1 MRVTLR
7 DIFPHFYNTFN
18 GWFPSITSGQLVHH
32 MRENH
37 RYCDS
42 CSTWLPDTAA
52 WDSHQLL
59 SHGSS
64 HMPAGHSGVGPVYQ
78 SLEVRDAVRSIM
90 ATPTHAAV
98 ELPQQQELYSC
109 GLCTKSFSSR
119 GVMRLHMASSHATL
133 SAQEDQV
140 SNFEIRI
147 MTPPSPSQA
156 VVEGIHW
163 KRSTFFCVVTFDSP
177 PLPPPPPPQLSQPQ
191 SADPPPPFGPPST
204 RSDGS

>member
-7 DIFPHFYNTFN
+7 VIFPHCHNTIH
-18 GWFPSITSGQLVHH
+18 GWFPSKTSGQLVHH
-32 MRENH
+32 MRESH

-59 SHGSS
+59 SHSSS
-64 HMPAGHSGVGPVYQ
+64 HMPAGDSGGGAVYQ

-98 ELPQQQELYSC
+98 ELPQQQQKLYSC

-133 SAQEDQV
+133 SVQEDQV

-147 MTPPSPSQA
+147 MTPPSPLQA
-156 VVEGIHW
+156 VVQGINW
-163 KRSTFFCVVTFDSP
+163 KRHTV
-177 PLPPPPPPQLSQPQ
+177 LLRRLIWLEPPPPPP
-191 SADPPPPFGPPST
+191 PPFFFTYG
-204 RSDGS
+204 R

>member
-1 MRVTLR
+1 
-7 DIFPHFYNTFN
+7 
-18 GWFPSITSGQLVHH
+18 
-32 MRENH
+32 MRESH

-64 HMPAGHSGVGPVYQ
+64 HMPAGDSSGVGAAYQ

-98 ELPQQQELYSC
+98 ELPQQQQELYSC

-119 GVMRLHMASSHATL
+119 GVMRLHMASSHATV

-140 SNFEIRI
+140 SSFEIRI

-156 VVEGIHW
+156 VVQGIN
-163 KRSTFFCVVTFDSP
+163 
-177 PLPPPPPPQLSQPQ
+177 
-191 SADPPPPFGPPST
+191 
-204 RSDGS
+204 

>member
-1 MRVTLR
+1 
-7 DIFPHFYNTFN
+7 
-18 GWFPSITSGQLVHH
+18 
-32 MRENH
+32 MRESH

-42 CSTWLPDTAA
+42 CSTWLLDTAA

-64 HMPAGHSGVGPVYQ
+64 HMPAGDSSVGPVYQ

-90 ATPTHAAV
+90 ATSTHAAV
-98 ELPQQQELYSC
+98 ELPQQQQELYSC

-147 MTPPSPSQA
+147 MTPPSPLQA
-156 VVEGIHW
+156 VVQGINW
-163 KRSTFFCVVTFDSP
+163 KRHTV
-177 PLPPPPPPQLSQPQ
+177 LLRRLIWLEPPPPPPPLLLHVWQVKII
-191 SADPPPPFGPPST
+191 
-204 RSDGS
+204 

>member
-7 DIFPHFYNTFN
+7 AFIPHFHNSQWLVSFH
-18 GWFPSITSGQLVHH
+18 TSGQLVHH
-32 MRENH
+32 MRESH

-64 HMPAGHSGVGPVYQ
+64 HMPAGHNSVGGAVYQ
-78 SLEVRDAVRSIM
+78 SLEVRDAVRSIIM

-98 ELPQQQELYSC
+98 ELPQQQQELYSC
-109 GLCTKSFSSR
+109 GLCTKSFSSP

-156 VVEGIHW
+156 VVEEINW
-163 KRSTFFCVVTFDSP
+163 QRPTLFFCVVSFGSNR
-177 PLPPPPPPQLSQPQ
+177 LPPQAAAAHSLLSLPREI
-191 SADPPPPFGPPST
+191 AYGK
-204 RSDGS
+204 

>member
-1 MRVTLR
+1 
-7 DIFPHFYNTFN
+7 
-18 GWFPSITSGQLVHH
+18 
-32 MRENH
+32 MRESH

-64 HMPAGHSGVGPVYQ
+64 HMPAGHKSVGGAVYQ
-78 SLEVRDAVRSIM
+78 SLEVRDAVRSIIM

-98 ELPQQQELYSC
+98 ELPQQQQQELYSC

-119 GVMRLHMASSHATL
+119 GVLRLHMASSHATL

-147 MTPPSPSQA
+147 MTPQSPSPA
-156 VVEGIHW
+156 VVQGINW
-163 KRSTFFCVVTFDSP
+163 KRPMFFCVVSFGSNG
-177 PLPPPPPPQLSQPQ
+177 LPPPPAVAATGCRPIPLPRM
-191 SADPPPPFGPPST
+191 AGKII
-204 RSDGS
+204 

>member
-1 MRVTLR
+1 
-7 DIFPHFYNTFN
+7 
-18 GWFPSITSGQLVHH
+18 
-32 MRENH
+32 MRESH

-59 SHGSS
+59 SHSS
-64 HMPAGHSGVGPVYQ
+64 SQMPAGDSRGGAAYQ

-98 ELPQQQELYSC
+98 ELPQQQQQELYSC

-156 VVEGIHW
+156 VVQGINW
-163 KRSTFFCVVTFDSP
+163 KILGFFCVVSVGSNSL
-177 PLPPPPPPQLSQPQ
+177 PLPAVPATECRPP
-191 SADPPPPFGPPST
+191 PPST
-204 RSDGS
+204 RNDGS